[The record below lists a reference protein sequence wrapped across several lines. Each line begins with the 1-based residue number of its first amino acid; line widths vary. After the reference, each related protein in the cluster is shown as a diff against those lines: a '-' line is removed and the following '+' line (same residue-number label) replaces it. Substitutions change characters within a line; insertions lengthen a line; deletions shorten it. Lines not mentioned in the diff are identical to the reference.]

1 MIFAQ
6 FNRFSKVTVEVMN
19 FVSRTLTPDDPG
31 LVVEILDIDI
41 LHEAMGL
48 ASSPFAEIGDTPA
61 ESVEIFRNWI
71 LEQTDGVANP
81 GQRVDI
87 EGSLAWHH
95 LRDDDVERL
104 ALAMRDLAWE
114 QEIHELELEGFAIV
128 WRMSS
133 ASTLTWL
140 RSVFHR

>member
-1 MIFAQ
+1 M
-6 FNRFSKVTVEVMN
+6 
-19 FVSRTLTPDDPG
+19 SRTLTPDDPG
-31 LVVEILDIDI
+31 IFVEILDIDK

-48 ASSPFAEIGDTPA
+48 VSSPFAAIGDTPA

-71 LEQTDGVANP
+71 LEQTDGVVNP
-81 GQRVDI
+81 EKRVDI

-95 LRDDDVERL
+95 LLDDDVERL
-104 ALAMRDLAWE
+104 AFAMRNLAWE
-114 QEIHELELEGFAIV
+114 QEIYELELEGFAIV
-128 WRMSS
+128 WKMSS

>member
-1 MIFAQ
+1 
-6 FNRFSKVTVEVMN
+6 MN
-19 FVSRTLTPDDPG
+19 FMSRTLTPDDPG
-31 LVVEILDIDI
+31 IFVEILDIDK

-48 ASSPFAEIGDTPA
+48 VSSPFAAIGDTPA

-71 LEQTDGVANP
+71 LEQTDGVVNP
-81 GQRVDI
+81 EKRVDI

-95 LRDDDVERL
+95 LLDDDVERL
-104 ALAMRDLAWE
+104 AFAMRNLAWE
-114 QEIHELELEGFAIV
+114 QEIYELELEGFAIV
-128 WRMSS
+128 WKMSS

>member
-1 MIFAQ
+1 M
-6 FNRFSKVTVEVMN
+6 TVEVMN

-71 LEQTDGVANP
+71 LN
-81 GQRVDI
+81 
-87 EGSLAWHH
+87 
-95 LRDDDVERL
+95 
-104 ALAMRDLAWE
+104 
-114 QEIHELELEGFAIV
+114 
-128 WRMSS
+128 
-133 ASTLTWL
+133 
-140 RSVFHR
+140 